1 MHTHPY
7 QFFSLLIGD
16 QQLLINTSIDQL
28 ASEAIER
35 AVPSHALLVCM
46 DIGKAFLV
54 GNLVICVTVL
64 NLCAQLFYFWA
75 YILRR

>member
-46 DIGKAFLV
+46 DIGKAF
-54 GNLVICVTVL
+54 
-64 NLCAQLFYFWA
+64 W
-75 YILRR
+75 